1 MKLCGLEV
9 VWMAVFLC
17 HSLTLDLREVK
28 NSVFKSL
35 GPWISVHLSKLSV
48 SRGSPVL
55 LNRDISTHTHVY
67 ITVIFQYKNSIITSN
82 FNDTV
87 SLDSLQGGMMGTLSN
102 LEPHPGFKSHSSLSL
117 DSFVSIFGH
126 TSLIGCYISFWLFV
140 FDYLSGVLWTRWWNN
155 TLLVINKAFTLAFF
169 KVKKLLHHIFAGIFT
184 NHRHYDLTVNTQLL
198 QQFYLPL

>member
-1 MKLCGLEV
+1 MLKLCGLEV

-17 HSLTLDLREVK
+17 HSLTLDLKEVK

-35 GPWISVHLSKLSV
+35 RPWISVHSSKLSV

-55 LNRDISTHTHVY
+55 LNRDISTHACVY

-87 SLDSLQGGMMGTLSN
+87 SPDSLQGGMMGTLGN
-102 LEPHPGFKSHSSLSL
+102 LEPNTGFKSHSSLSPVR
-117 DSFVSIFGH
+117 VSHFILIIFFITWVVCCELADETIQY
-126 TSLIGCYISFWLFV
+126 TSSYKQGL
-140 FDYLSGVLWTRWWNN
+140 YLGP
-155 TLLVINKAFTLAFF
+155 FF
-169 KVKKLLHHIFAGIFT
+169 KVKKLLHHIFARIFT
-184 NHRHYDLTVNTQLL
+184 NHRHYHQTVNTQLL